1 MLLAGAGALLARIPT
16 RGRRHGPLCANLD
29 GVSEH
34 DRKLSDP
41 LRFLLR
47 ALVLLALMLAL
58 WWLVLLNPLLAG
70 LRLSAELTLRL
81 LPGGNSVSH
90 VTIGPD
96 RNWTFQV
103 PAPAAIVN
111 QEKTQ
116 QMLGAAAAGSGRIKI
131 RSMKVEGAAR
141 FPILFTVSLP
151 LYWAILLAAPGWRRL
166 LLRLSCGTAVLAALA
181 LLSIAAYAIRLVG
194 GYFQLTTDGLPG
206 FLMDSAMYLAAGV
219 VPYLAPVLVALSLDG
234 ELRGLILAGEAAP
247 AAALAAPASAVPRRR
262 NRR

>member
-1 MLLAGAGALLARIPT
+1 M
-16 RGRRHGPLCANLD
+16 
-29 GVSEH
+29 SE
-34 DRKLSDP
+34 RPLSDP

-47 ALVLLALMLAL
+47 ALVLLSLMLAL

-81 LPGGNSVSH
+81 LPGGSSVSH

-103 PAPAAIVN
+103 PAPAAVVN
-111 QEKTQ
+111 QERTQ

-131 RSMKVEGAAR
+131 RSLKVEGTAR
-141 FPILFTVSLP
+141 YPILFTVSLP
-151 LYWAILLAAPGWRRL
+151 LFWAILLAAPGRPRL
-166 LLRLSCGTAVLAALA
+166 LRMACGTAVLAIFA
-181 LLSIAAYAIRLVG
+181 LLSIAVYAVRLVG
-194 GYFQLTTDGLPG
+194 GYFQLTTEGFPG

-234 ELRGLILAGEAAP
+234 ELRGLILAGEAEP
-247 AAALAAPASAVPRRR
+247 AAASAVSAAPRRR
-262 NRR
+262 GNR

>member
-1 MLLAGAGALLARIPT
+1 
-16 RGRRHGPLCANLD
+16 
-29 GVSEH
+29 VS
-34 DRKLSDP
+34 DRQLSDP

-81 LPGGNSVSH
+81 LPGGSSVSH

-103 PAPAAIVN
+103 PAPAAVVN
-111 QEKTQ
+111 QERTQ
-116 QMLGAAAAGSGRIKI
+116 QMLGAAAAGSGRINI

-141 FPILFTVSLP
+141 YPILFTVSLP

-166 LLRLSCGTAVLAALA
+166 LLRMSCGTAVLAAFA
-181 LLSIAAYAIRLVG
+181 LLSIAAYAMRLVG
-194 GYFQLTTDGLPG
+194 GYFQLTTEGLPG

-219 VPYLAPVLVALSLDG
+219 VPYLGPVLVALTLNAD
-234 ELRGLILAGEAAP
+234 LRGLILASEAAP
-247 AAALAAPASAVPRRR
+247 AAAAVPRRR
-262 NRR
+262 KRR

>member
-58 WWLVLLNPLLAG
+58 WWLLLLNPLLAG

-141 FPILFTVSLP
+141 FPI
-151 LYWAILLAAPGWRRL
+151 
-166 LLRLSCGTAVLAALA
+166 
-181 LLSIAAYAIRLVG
+181 
-194 GYFQLTTDGLPG
+194 
-206 FLMDSAMYLAAGV
+206 
-219 VPYLAPVLVALSLDG
+219 
-234 ELRGLILAGEAAP
+234 
-247 AAALAAPASAVPRRR
+247 
-262 NRR
+262 

>member
-1 MLLAGAGALLARIPT
+1 M
-16 RGRRHGPLCANLD
+16 
-29 GVSEH
+29 SE
-34 DRKLSDP
+34 RQLSDP

-81 LPGGNSVSH
+81 LPGGSSVSH

-103 PAPAAIVN
+103 PAPAAVVN
-111 QEKTQ
+111 QEKTR
-116 QMLGAAAAGSGRIKI
+116 QMLGAASVGSGPIKI

-141 FPILFTVSLP
+141 YPILFTVSLP
-151 LYWAILLAAPGWRRL
+151 LYWAILLAAPGRRRRL
-166 LLRLSCGTAVLAALA
+166 PLRMASGTVVLAAFA
-181 LLSIAAYAIRLVG
+181 LLSIAVYAIRLVG
-194 GYFQLTTDGLPG
+194 GYFQLTTEGLPG

-219 VPYLAPVLVALSLDG
+219 VPYLGPVLVALWLDG

-247 AAALAAPASAVPRRR
+247 AAAQAVSAAPRRR

>member
-1 MLLAGAGALLARIPT
+1 MP
-16 RGRRHGPLCANLD
+16 
-29 GVSEH
+29 E
-34 DRKLSDP
+34 SDP

-47 ALVLLALMLAL
+47 ALVFLALMLAL
-58 WWLVLLNPLLAG
+58 WWFILLNPLLAG

-90 VTIGPD
+90 VTIGPS

-103 PAPAAIVN
+103 PAPAAVVN
-111 QEKTQ
+111 QESTQ
-116 QMLGAAAAGSGRIKI
+116 QMLGAAGSGRIRI

-141 FPILFTVSLP
+141 YPILFTVSLP

-166 LLRLSCGTAVLAALA
+166 PFRMSCGTAVLAIFA

-194 GYFQLTTDGLPG
+194 GYFQLTTEGLPG
-206 FLMDSAMYLAAGV
+206 FLTDSAMYLAVGV

-234 ELRGLILAGEAAP
+234 ELRGLILNGD
-247 AAALAAPASAVPRRR
+247 AAAADLRRR
-262 NRR
+262 NSR